1 MSPLALKALLC
12 ASLFLGYIAIIVILT
27 GRRDEL
33 QANLVAATVA
43 IALACLPLLFGGAL

>member
-1 MSPLALKALLC
+1 MNPWAIKALWFG
-12 ASLFLGYIAIIVILT
+12 SMFLGYVAIVIILT

-43 IALACLPLLFGGAL
+43 IGLACLPLLFGGAL